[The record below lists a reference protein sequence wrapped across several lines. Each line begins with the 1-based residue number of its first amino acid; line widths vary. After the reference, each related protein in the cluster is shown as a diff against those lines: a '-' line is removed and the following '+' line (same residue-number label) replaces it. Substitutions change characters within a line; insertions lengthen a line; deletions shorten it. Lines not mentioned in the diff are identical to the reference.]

1 MGNEELEKED
11 EETGGEKKRKKQ
23 VNVITDKNDEISR
36 DKYIKKISMIEKE
49 IELNKS
55 RDKIFK
61 KTASMFDKKLR
72 NLDELSAIADSKLDT
87 LINRM
92 FKMHLEKR
100 KENRIH
106 NINPQDKLIIEQ
118 SIKQKSEQTMIKLL
132 SNENKKL
139 KEENQNLNK
148 KLINSEDFSRFD
160 KIGIKNIE
168 IHELKKKNAELTKKY
183 EEAKNL
189 NTALIT
195 KNEQLEE
202 IIIRFKRKYLELRSE
217 KIERMEKS
225 ETIRNNSFKMELK
238 KNKKNINL
246 KKDNKNINNIN
257 NKNTNNNK
265 LLRSTSVMYF
275 KGIRKNKPIREI
287 IGDSFFHLL
296 NDKERASLRNL
307 FSTDEEFLNFSNK
320 LDIVETRNKRV
331 EMNLE
336 KKISNLNKILIEQN
350 KENENLKKE
359 IEFRDKK
366 IRFLETQLNELKE
379 KNKNINIKLISNNN
393 NNKRNLST
401 EKQLNSDIN
410 NKRKRKADILI
421 NKCKEELNQNYK
433 NYIEKIKEKEINKIN
448 KEIGDIYFLDT
459 KFFEKFNKKNND
471 TNHETK

>member
-217 KIERMEKS
+217 KIER
-225 ETIRNNSFKMELK
+225 I
-238 KNKKNINL
+238 
-246 KKDNKNINNIN
+246 
-257 NKNTNNNK
+257 
-265 LLRSTSVMYF
+265 
-275 KGIRKNKPIREI
+275 
-287 IGDSFFHLL
+287 
-296 NDKERASLRNL
+296 
-307 FSTDEEFLNFSNK
+307 
-320 LDIVETRNKRV
+320 TR
-331 EMNLE
+331 
-336 KKISNLNKILIEQN
+336 
-350 KENENLKKE
+350 
-359 IEFRDKK
+359 F
-366 IRFLETQLNELKE
+366 
-379 KNKNINIKLISNNN
+379 
-393 NNKRNLST
+393 
-401 EKQLNSDIN
+401 
-410 NKRKRKADILI
+410 
-421 NKCKEELNQNYK
+421 
-433 NYIEKIKEKEINKIN
+433 
-448 KEIGDIYFLDT
+448 
-459 KFFEKFNKKNND
+459 
-471 TNHETK
+471 